1 MNTEVSVVI
10 DVDIVDEYGYQFKA
24 PYEAS
29 VAPEY
34 DYEYTYYSIVFD
46 SYQTAHM
53 ELMDEYNVYVIYVDG
68 VPWILTVEQETIV
81 NLYADEILLKEY
93 STLTD
98 PAIIRINIF
107 KQ

>member
-1 MNTEVSVVI
+1 MDTEVSVVI

-46 SYQTAHM
+46 SPQMAHM
-53 ELMDEYNVYVIYVDG
+53 ESTDVYTTYVSGD
-68 VPWILTVEQETIV
+68 PWILMIEQETIV
-81 NLYADEILLKEY
+81 NLYANEILLKEY